1 MFERYTER
9 ARRVIFFG
17 RYEASQFG
25 STSIEVDHLLLGM
38 LREDHS
44 LFARFLRGASLDS
57 IRKEVTDGLEVRE
70 KVPTSIDLPLTEEG
84 KLVFKYASE
93 EAERLK
99 HNHIGTEHLLLGIL
113 RVEKSPAARILSNHG
128 MNIEEVRAELA
139 RAPMPV
145 ESSMPP
151 PPTPVGAWPLPT
163 LLTSPALPKPGVVP
177 DAETAKRIAEAVWV
191 PLYGVEEVA
200 NQAPSRAELKYNVWV
215 VTGSAAPDRAL
226 FAFILQADGRILS
239 VGCGR
244 PNT

>member
-1 MFERYTER
+1 MPIGRHNFVPSHYLVLRVRIVVARTALVNSGPKTEASDVFSPPSFVRESRTMFERYTER

-99 HNHIGTEHLLLGIL
+99 HNHI
-113 RVEKSPAARILSNHG
+113 
-128 MNIEEVRAELA
+128 
-139 RAPMPV
+139 
-145 ESSMPP
+145 
-151 PPTPVGAWPLPT
+151 
-163 LLTSPALPKPGVVP
+163 
-177 DAETAKRIAEAVWV
+177 
-191 PLYGVEEVA
+191 
-200 NQAPSRAELKYNVWV
+200 
-215 VTGSAAPDRAL
+215 
-226 FAFILQADGRILS
+226 
-239 VGCGR
+239 
-244 PNT
+244 